1 MERQTWKKW
10 TFVVLSVGIL
20 SAGIVYFTQGKKQ
33 PDANFIDPAFGEY
46 ITSYTAG
53 VVSSSS
59 TIRVILAK
67 DAVDSSFV
75 GREPATRLF
84 SFSPSIKCSAVW
96 LDKHTVEFKPSEHL
110 TSGQIYE
117 VSFPLSKLFKV
128 SESLS
133 VFKYSFQVMRQN

>member
-10 TFVVLSVGIL
+10 IFVVLSVGIL

-53 VVSSSS
+53 VGSSRS
-59 TIRVILAK
+59 TIRVVLAK

-75 GREPATRLF
+75 GRESATKLF
-84 SFSPSIKCSAVW
+84 SFIPSILGTALW
-96 LDKHTVEFKPSEHL
+96 LDKLTVEFK
-110 TSGQIYE
+110 
-117 VSFPLSKLFKV
+117 
-128 SESLS
+128 
-133 VFKYSFQVMRQN
+133 